1 MDISEQHQHLEA
13 DMSPEATGT
22 NRFNEVSAL
31 TTATTMPLYKE
42 LKGVIG
48 ILSIYRLKEVAS

>member
-1 MDISEQHQHLEA
+1 MTMTHLF
-13 DMSPEATGT
+13 TGT

-31 TTATTMPLYKE
+31 TTATAMPLYKE